1 MRDGRCQSGPGTL
14 AHGASASRKGGG
26 SEEAHAR
33 GDRRRE
39 GGGVA
44 EEKSVPRRRTCDRV
58 ARSSRRDGFEG
69 FWARVKE
76 VVTEADAC
84 CKVENAVPKTQT
96 EAVQSALTLP
106 YRPERDHVP
115 SEKFSI
121 IPASSR
127 RRKVNWL

>member
-26 SEEAHAR
+26 SEEVHAR

-76 VVTEADAC
+76 VVMEADAC
-84 CKVENAVPKTQT
+84 FKVANTIPKTQNKSLD
-96 EAVQSALTLP
+96 AS
-106 YRPERDHVP
+106 VP
-115 SEKFSI
+115 
-121 IPASSR
+121 P
-127 RRKVNWL
+127 RK